1 MSNQKAVNH
10 VTYAL
15 ESFEIDY
22 IHKTE
27 DGYEIVNITN
37 NGETKQPYEAQYYE
51 SEEDAL
57 LDLVDRVIPE
67 SFVPYI
73 EKMYG
78 RKPTWD
84 SVNNVIFLGNP
95 NGHYDTRMNK
105 YRHARE
111 IGMEAVDHYELSL
124 VYAVQET
131 IKSIRAMIRN

>member
-37 NGETKQPYEAQYYE
+37 NGETTQPYEAQYYE

-78 RKPTWD
+78 RKPT
-84 SVNNVIFLGNP
+84 L
-95 NGHYDTRMNK
+95 
-105 YRHARE
+105 
-111 IGMEAVDHYELSL
+111 
-124 VYAVQET
+124 
-131 IKSIRAMIRN
+131 